1 MNLKEFFALIH
12 HCQKR
17 KNEMLISKKTSGCQ
31 FSTSIFNCKKRD
43 KMLSNKSRSIFEK
56 LCNFCFVILPSAILR
71 SVIHR
76 RYFQIC
82 NITQQQSYVFT
93 CSFLW
98 SVKTEKRSR
107 KKSLCSVSAM
117 FKISFSKCFL
127 YYFFLVCL
135 EFLNIFPFLVKL
147 ISSKKVIQHLIF

>member
-1 MNLKEFFALIH
+1 MLNS
-12 HCQKR
+12 KR
-17 KNEMLISKKTSGCQ
+17 TSGCQ
-31 FSTSIFNCKKRD
+31 FFTSIFNYKERD
-43 KMLSNKSRSIFEK
+43 KMLSNKSRSIFEIYLKISTFEK
-56 LCNFCFVILPSAILR
+56 LCNFCFVILPSTILR

-98 SVKTEKRSR
+98 SVKAEKRSG

-135 EFLNIFPFLVKL
+135 EFLDIFPFLVKL

>member
-1 MNLKEFFALIH
+1 
-12 HCQKR
+12 
-17 KNEMLISKKTSGCQ
+17 MLILKRSSGCH
-31 FSTSIFNCKKRD
+31 FFTSIFNYKERD
-43 KMLSNKSRSIFEK
+43 KMLSNKSRSIFEIYLKISTFEK
-56 LCNFCFVILPSAILR
+56 LCNFCFVILPSTILR

-98 SVKTEKRSR
+98 SVKAEKRSG